1 MQGET
6 DMTGHVGPKAVL
18 FSILVAIALGTAGAA
33 APHGD
38 SGGSGCGKSPA
49 CLEVAATQ
57 ERVTASQPNTPAYA
71 NLTATVTGTSKKK
84 GGEEVELTVSP
95 LAADTAGGFVLFSA
109 TPSAGTCSLD
119 SGSSTLTCSLGKL
132 KRDQV
137 ATVDLV
143 LETPQAVG
151 DATLDF
157 AVSPKPKGKSRPVS
171 VTKVITITAPGGE
184 TATSF
189 VPEGTPLT
197 LEADKSGQAQT
208 LSLPAQGFSTTA
220 ELAFN
225 TTDEIPFTCPKW
237 FVCRTGDWFSVTV
250 PGTFDPPAEFRL
262 FWPASV
268 IDPKQTEDNFAVFY
282 VKEAGA
288 PLEIIKKR
296 CDKYLSVIP
305 CLKDVKKFWW
315 GPSKGGFAA
324 TVVRIDNGKMH

>member
-38 SGGSGCGKSPA
+38 SGCKKSPA
-49 CLEVAATQ
+49 CLDVAATLDA
-57 ERVTASQPNTPAYA
+57 VTASQPSAPAYA
-71 NLTATVTGTSKKK
+71 SLTATVTGSSNKR

-95 LAADTAGGFVLFSA
+95 LAADTAAGFVLFSA
-109 TPSAGTCSLD
+109 TPSAGTCALD
-119 SGSSTLTCSLGKL
+119 GASTTLTCSLGKL
-132 KRDQV
+132 KRGDV

-143 LETPQAVG
+143 LQTPQTVG
-151 DATLDF
+151 DAALDF
-157 AVSPKPKGKSRPVS
+157 AVSPKPKGKSRPVT

-184 TATSF
+184 TASSF

-197 LEADKSGQAQT
+197 LDADKSGQTQT

-220 ELAFN
+220 VLAFN

-237 FVCRTGDWFSVTV
+237 FVCRTGDWFSADI
-250 PGTFDPPAEFRL
+250 PGTFDPTAEFRL
-262 FWPASV
+262 FWPAELIS
-268 IDPKQTEDNFAVFY
+268 PKQTVDNFVVFY

-296 CDKYLSVIP
+296 CDKYLSMVP

-315 GPSKGGFAA
+315 GPLKGGFAA
-324 TVVRIDNGKMH
+324 TVVRADNGKMH

>member
-1 MQGET
+1 
-6 DMTGHVGPKAVL
+6 MTGHVGPKAVL

-33 APHGD
+33 APHSG
-38 SGGSGCGKSPA
+38 SGGSGCKKSPA
-49 CLEVAATQ
+49 CLEVAAAQ
-57 ERVTASQPNTPAYA
+57 EEVTASQPDTPAYA
-71 NLTATVTGTSKKK
+71 NLTATVTGTSRKR

-95 LAADTAGGFVLFSA
+95 LAADTAAGFVLVSA
-109 TPSAGTCSLD
+109 AASAGTCALD
-119 SGSSTLTCSLGKL
+119 GSGTLTCSLGKL
-132 KRDQV
+132 KRGDV

-151 DATLDF
+151 DAALDF
-157 AVSPKPKGKSRPVS
+157 AVSPKPRGNSRPVS

-225 TTDEIPFTCPKW
+225 TTDEIPFTCPKY
-237 FVCRTGDWFSVTV
+237 FVCRTGDWFSVTI

-268 IDPKQTEDNFAVFY
+268 IDPKQTVDNFAVFY

-305 CLKDVKKFWW
+305 CLKDVKEFWW
-315 GPSKGGFAA
+315 GPLKGSFAA
-324 TVVRIDNGKMH
+324 TVVRVDNGKMH

>member
-1 MQGET
+1 
-6 DMTGHVGPKAVL
+6 MTGHLGPKAL
-18 FSILVAIALGTAGAA
+18 LLGLLVAIALGTAGAA

-38 SGGSGCGKSPA
+38 SGCKKSPA
-49 CLEVAATQ
+49 CLGVAATLDA
-57 ERVTASQPNTPAYA
+57 VTASQPNAPAYA
-71 NLTATVTGTSKKK
+71 NLTATVTGSSKKK

-95 LAADTAGGFVLFSA
+95 LAADTAAGFVLFSA
-109 TPSAGTCSLD
+109 TPSVGTCALD
-119 SGSSTLTCSLGKL
+119 DASTTLTCSLGKL
-132 KRDQV
+132 KRGEV

-143 LETPQAVG
+143 LEAPQTVG
-151 DATLDF
+151 DAALDF

-171 VTKVITITAPGGE
+171 VTKVITITQPGGE

-189 VPEGTPLT
+189 VPDGTPLA

-225 TTDEIPFTCPKW
+225 TTDEIPFTCPKY
-237 FVCRTGDWFSVTV
+237 FVCRTGDWFSVTI

-268 IDPKQTEDNFAVFY
+268 IDRKQTVDNFAVFY

-305 CLKDVKKFWW
+305 CLKDVKEFKW
-315 GPSKGGFAA
+315 GPLKGSFAA
-324 TVVRIDNGKMH
+324 TVVRVDNGKMH

>member
-1 MQGET
+1 
-6 DMTGHVGPKAVL
+6 MTGRLGSKAVL
-18 FSILVAIALGTAGAA
+18 FSLLVAIALGTAGAA
-33 APHGD
+33 APNG
-38 SGGSGCGKSPA
+38 SGGSGCGKNAPA
-49 CLEVAATQ
+49 CLAVAATLDS
-57 ERVTASQPNTPAYA
+57 VTASQPTTPAYA
-71 NLTATVTGTSKKK
+71 NVTATVTGASKKK
-84 GGEEVELTVSP
+84 GGEEIELTVSP
-95 LAADTAGGFVLFSA
+95 LAADTAAGFVLFSA
-109 TPSAGTCSLD
+109 TPSAGTCALD
-119 SGSSTLTCSLGKL
+119 AGAGTLTCSLGKV

-137 ATVDLV
+137 VTVDLV
-143 LETPQAVG
+143 LQAPQTAG
-151 DATLDF
+151 EAALDF
-157 AVSPKPKGKSRPVS
+157 AVFPKPKGKTPPVS
-171 VTKVITITAPGGE
+171 VTKVITVTAPGGE

-197 LEADKSGQAQT
+197 LGADKSGQEQT

-262 FWPASV
+262 FWPAEV
-268 IDPKQTEDNFAVFY
+268 ISPLQTVDNFAVFY

-305 CLKDVKKFWW
+305 CLKDVKEFKW
-315 GPSKGGFAA
+315 GPLEGSFAA
-324 TVVRIDNGKMH
+324 TVVRVDNGKMH

>member
-1 MQGET
+1 
-6 DMTGHVGPKAVL
+6 
-18 FSILVAIALGTAGAA
+18 
-33 APHGD
+33 
-38 SGGSGCGKSPA
+38 
-49 CLEVAATQ
+49 VAATLDA
-57 ERVTASQPNTPAYA
+57 VTASRPTAPAYA

-95 LAADTAGGFVLFSA
+95 LAADTTGGFVLSSA
-109 TPSAGTCSLD
+109 TPSVGTCALD
-119 SGSSTLTCSLGKL
+119 GPSTTLTCSLGKL
-132 KRDQV
+132 KRGQV

-151 DATLDF
+151 DAALDF

-197 LEADKSGQAQT
+197 LDAEKSSQTQT

-225 TTDEIPFTCPKW
+225 TTDEIPFTCPKY
-237 FVCRTGDWFSVTV
+237 FVCRTGDWFSVTI

-262 FWPASV
+262 FWPAEVVS
-268 IDPKQTEDNFAVFY
+268 PKQTVDNFAVFY
-282 VKEAGA
+282 VKDAGA

-305 CLKDVKKFWW
+305 CLKDVKEFKW
-315 GPSKGGFAA
+315 GPLEGSFAA

>member
-33 APHGD
+33 APNGG
-38 SGGSGCGKSPA
+38 SGGSGCKKSPA
-49 CLEVAATQ
+49 CLEVAAAQ
-57 ERVTASQPNTPAYA
+57 EEVTASQPGTPAYA

-95 LAADTAGGFVLFSA
+95 LAADTAAGFVLVSA
-109 TPSAGTCSLD
+109 TPSAGTCALD
-119 SGSSTLTCSLGKL
+119 SGKLTCSLGKL
-132 KRDQV
+132 KRGDG

-151 DATLDF
+151 DAALDF
-157 AVSPKPKGKSRPVS
+157 AVSPKPKGNSRPVS

-208 LSLPAQGFSTTA
+208 LSLPAQDFSTTA

-225 TTDEIPFTCPKW
+225 TTDEIPFTCPKY
-237 FVCRTGDWFSVTV
+237 FVCRTGDWFSVTI

-268 IDPKQTEDNFAVFY
+268 IDPKQTVDNFAVFY

-296 CDKYLSVIP
+296 CDTYLSVIP
-305 CLKDVKKFWW
+305 CLKDVKEFWW
-315 GPSKGGFAA
+315 GPLKGSFAA
-324 TVVRIDNGKMH
+324 TVVRVDNGKMH

>member
-33 APHGD
+33 APNGG
-38 SGGSGCGKSPA
+38 SGGSGCKKSPA
-49 CLEVAATQ
+49 CLEVAAAQ
-57 ERVTASQPNTPAYA
+57 EEVTASQPGTPAYA

-95 LAADTAGGFVLFSA
+95 LAADTAAGFVLVSA
-109 TPSAGTCSLD
+109 TPSAGTCALD
-119 SGSSTLTCSLGKL
+119 SGKLTCSLGKL
-132 KRDQV
+132 KRGDV

-151 DATLDF
+151 DAALDF
-157 AVSPKPKGKSRPVS
+157 AVSPKPKGNSRPVS

-208 LSLPAQGFSTTA
+208 LSLPAQDFSTTA

-225 TTDEIPFTCPKW
+225 TTDEIPFTCPKY
-237 FVCRTGDWFSVTV
+237 FVCRTGDWFSVTI

-268 IDPKQTEDNFAVFY
+268 IDPKQTVDNFAVFY

-305 CLKDVKKFWW
+305 CLKDVKEFLW
-315 GPSKGGFAA
+315 GPLKGSFAA
-324 TVVRIDNGKMH
+324 TVVRVDNGKMH